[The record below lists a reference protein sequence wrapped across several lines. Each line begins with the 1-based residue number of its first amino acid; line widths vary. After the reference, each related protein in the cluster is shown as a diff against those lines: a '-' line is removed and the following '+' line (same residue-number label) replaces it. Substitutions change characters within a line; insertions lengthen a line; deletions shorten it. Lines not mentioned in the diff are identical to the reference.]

1 MVESDH
7 SETGQDVTS
16 TNTTRQK
23 DSIDKSAELS
33 TKRPREGCIEDDK
46 IELPN
51 KKSRSEMDEQSS
63 TPKDETTIPEANG
76 NTMIVDEDK
85 NSQGNGEAKLKSST
99 DDAENRDNADN
110 ASSADM
116 ETQEESQ
123 EEKSDDEK
131 DDDKMETN
139 QDAPDSVCE
148 DKEKPKDKDEADKVI
163 LTKTQFLF
171 PKIYLLNS
179 IFFIRTPP

>member
-16 TNTTRQK
+16 TNATRQK

-33 TKRPREGCIEDDK
+33 GKRPREGCIEDDK

-63 TPKDETTIPEANG
+63 TLKEENSMIPESNG

-85 NSQGNGEAKLKSST
+85 NSQGNGEANLKST
-99 DDAENRDNADN
+99 DDSENRDNVD

-123 EEKSDDEK
+123 EEKSEDEK
-131 DDDKMETN
+131 HDEMEKN
-139 QDAPDSVCE
+139 QDAPDSACE
-148 DKEKPKDKDEADKVI
+148 DKDKMMEQDEVDEKVNFTFNLIK
-163 LTKTQFLF
+163 LF
-171 PKIYLLNS
+171 KKLIN
-179 IFFIRTPP
+179 